1 MKLLLQGFVIL
12 LLAGVSLA
20 VEPAGVLKFDA
31 VELVHGRE
39 VTGKASI
46 STEHYRFRYLFVKE
60 ANKVEF
66 VAHPEKYEIQLGG
79 ACGRMGALSGLGK
92 PELFTV
98 HNSRI
103 YIFAS
108 ESCRSDFIA
117 DPARVLARPDPVA
130 FGSAG
135 PRKKGLA
142 LIEKA
147 VESMGGAARVDA
159 VKNYQRRLVRK
170 SNWQGKDHVVVDAVT
185 IQFPDHVRS
194 DHELD
199 AEHTT
204 KVLTKRDAWVV
215 ASDGVYTLHPQQ
227 REVMAKQLIARN
239 LMAIVQARHR
249 PGFVAVHADTRTTKY
264 DGKAIELEQVIVMFD
279 EHTCTLGIDGKT
291 GRILTQSYRG
301 RGPRAVFGTVERT
314 FTKFETI
321 DGITYPKSA
330 EVRFDGEL
338 LDPIDET
345 GLTIAFNTKLA
356 WNFFHRPPK

>member
-1 MKLLLQGFVIL
+1 MKLLLQGCVVL
-12 LLAGVSLA
+12 LLVGVSLA
-20 VEPAGVLKFDA
+20 ADPAGVLEFDA

-46 STEHYRFRYLFVKE
+46 SAEHYRFRYLFINE
-60 ANKVEF
+60 ANKTEF

-92 PELFTV
+92 TDLHAV
-98 HNSRI
+98 HNRRI

-130 FGSAG
+130 FGSNNL
-135 PRKKGLA
+135 KKEGLA
-142 LIEKA
+142 LIEKV

-159 VKNYQRRLVRK
+159 VENYQRRLVRK
-170 SNWQGKDHVVVDAVT
+170 RSWQGKDHVVVDAVT
-185 IQFPDHVRS
+185 IKFPDQVRS
-194 DHELD
+194 DHEQD
-199 AEHTT
+199 AERSS
-204 KVLTKRDAWVV
+204 KVLTKRDAWA
-215 ASDGVYTLHPQQ
+215 ASSAGVYTLHRQQ
-227 REVMAKQLIARN
+227 REVMLKQYIGRN

-249 PGFVAVHADTRTTKY
+249 PGFVAVHSDTRTIKY
-264 DGKAIELEQVIVMFD
+264 EEKAIELEQVIVMFD
-279 EHTCTLGIDGKT
+279 EYTCTLGIDAKT

-301 RGPRAVFGTVERT
+301 RGARAVFGTVERT

-321 DGITYPKSA
+321 DGITYPKSVT
-330 EVRFDGEL
+330 VRFDGEP

-356 WNFFHRPPK
+356 WNFFQRPPK